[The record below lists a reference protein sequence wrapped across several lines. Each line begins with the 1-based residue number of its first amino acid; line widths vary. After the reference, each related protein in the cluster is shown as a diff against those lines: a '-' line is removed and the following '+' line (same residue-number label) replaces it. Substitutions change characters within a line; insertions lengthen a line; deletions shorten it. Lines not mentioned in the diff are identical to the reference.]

1 MMKKKILF
9 MVQVPPPIHGA
20 ALRNLSLYESK
31 LLHEVFDIKL
41 LPLAFAGSIDDIGK
55 LSIKKLLKSF
65 LYAFTLLRT
74 LISYKPDIAYF
85 TITPSG
91 GAFYRDCLF
100 VLILKI
106 FNVKIVY
113 HLRGLG
119 IKKGREKNWLS
130 KKFYQFSFKNVYVI
144 CLGKVQFKD
153 IEGLPYK
160 RHYVVPNGIKTEM
173 EPQWITENKNGRS
186 HILFL
191 SNFVRSKGVFEFLE
205 AMKKLKERHSN
216 FEALM
221 VGDNFDITIE
231 EINDYIN
238 KNDLSS
244 NVQASGPRYKAEK
257 FKTVGSCDIFVMPT
271 YFELF
276 PGVVL
281 EAMQCGKPIV
291 STTTGAIPEIID
303 DGVNGLL
310 VEPKNVDQLVE
321 KIYQLI
327 QYPELAKSF
336 GNAAKEKF
344 NKESTLIK
352 FEENMKIVFEQILAE
367 KN

>member
-20 ALRNLSLYESK
+20 ALRNLSLYESE
-31 LLHEVFDIKL
+31 LLHETFDIKL

-55 LSIKKLLKSF
+55 LSVKKLLKSF
-65 LYAFTLLRT
+65 LYAFTLSRT
-74 LISYKPDIAYF
+74 FICYKPDIVYF

-91 GAFYRDCLF
+91 SAFYRDCLF
-100 VLILKI
+100 ILILKM

-119 IKKGREKNWLS
+119 VKKGREKNWLS
-130 KKFYQFSFKNVYVI
+130 KILYRFAFKNVYVI
-144 CLGKVQFKD
+144 CLGKVQFTD

-160 RHYVVPNGIKTEM
+160 KHYVVPNGIKTET
-173 EPQWITENKNGRS
+173 EPQWITENSNGRS

-191 SNFVRSKGVFEFLE
+191 SNFVRSKGVFEFLQ
-205 AMKKLKERHSN
+205 AMKKLKEKHSN

-221 VGDNFDITIE
+221 IGDNFDITLE
-231 EINDYIN
+231 EVNDFIN
-238 KNDLSS
+238 KNGLGS
-244 NVQASGPRYKAEK
+244 NVKANGPRYKAEK

-276 PGVVL
+276 PGVLL

-310 VEPKNVDQLVE
+310 VEPKNVDQLTE
-321 KIYQLI
+321 KIYHLI
-327 QYPELAKSF
+327 QYPEKAKSF

-344 NKESTLIK
+344 NREFTLTK
-352 FEENMKIVFEQILAE
+352 FEENMKSVFEQVLAE

>member
-20 ALRNLSLYESK
+20 ALRNLSLLESK
-31 LLHEVFDIKL
+31 LLHEAFDIRL
-41 LPLAFAGSIDDIGK
+41 LPLAFADSIDSIGK
-55 LSIKKLLKSF
+55 LSFKKVLKTF
-65 LYAFTLLRT
+65 RYAFTLLKT

-100 VLILKI
+100 VLVLKM
-106 FNVKIVY
+106 FSVRIVY

-119 IKKGREKNWLS
+119 IKQGREKTWLS
-130 KKFYQFSFKNVYVI
+130 KILYRFAFKKSYVI
-144 CLGKVQFKD
+144 CLGKVQFED
-153 IEGLPYK
+153 IKELPYN
-160 RHYVVPNGIKTEM
+160 RHYVVPNGIKTEID
-173 EPQWITENKNGRS
+173 PQWIIRNTNGRAR
-186 HILFL
+186 ILFL

-205 AMKKLKERHSN
+205 AMKKLKEQNSN
-216 FEALM
+216 FEALL
-221 VGDNFDITIE
+221 VGDNFDITLQE
-231 EINDYIN
+231 VVDYIK
-238 KNDLSS
+238 KNDLSD
-244 NVQASGPRYKAEK
+244 NVKASGPRYNTEK
-257 FKTVGSCDIFVMPT
+257 FKTIGSCDIFVMPT

-310 VEPKNVDQLVE
+310 VEPKNVDQLAE
-321 KIYQLI
+321 KI
-327 QYPELAKSF
+327 QYLVQHPHIAGSF
-336 GNAAKEKF
+336 GNAAKDKF
-344 NKESTLIK
+344 DREFTLIR
-352 FEENMKIVFEQILAE
+352 FEENMKKVFEQVLAQ